1 MASSL
6 TSPLIGAASSVGAA
20 ASGAPWW
27 AVVLSAAAGLLP
39 VLLKESRTWQVNHQ
53 GKVKDR
59 WTEDRLR
66 RAEAER
72 WALHHRIVEEVGQF
86 PDGPERVELYM
97 KLLDRTQLGL
107 ADEGPPS
114 AGEGAANSP

>member
-39 VLLKESRTWQVNHQ
+39 SVLKECRTLRVDYH

-66 RAEAER
+66 RAEIER
-72 WALHHRIVEEVGQF
+72 QALHHRIVVEIGQL
-86 PDGPERVELYM
+86 PDGPGRVELYM
-97 KLLDRTQLGL
+97 KLLDRAQMDV
-107 ADEGPPS
+107 AAEGPPTP
-114 AGEGAANSP
+114 GEGAANSP